1 MLESFNAW
9 AESMRFAGEVQGVI
23 SMRLMRLAQGGP
35 QADAEAQLMIAEKIE
50 AFADAEIA
58 IAQALAEGEGIMVA
72 AERGYA
78 PLRRRV
84 GANSRRLALSA
95 A

>member
-9 AESMRFAGEVQGVI
+9 VESMRFAWEVQGVVA
-23 SMRLMRLAQGGP
+23 MRLVRLAQGGA

-58 IAQALAEGEGIMVA
+58 IAQALAEGEDFIVA

-78 PLRRRV
+78 PLRRCV
-84 GANSRRLALSA
+84 AANSHRLALSA

>member
-9 AESMRFAGEVQGVI
+9 VESMRFACEVQGVVA
-23 SMRLMRLAQGGP
+23 MRLMRLAQGGA

-58 IAQALAEGEGIMVA
+58 MAQALSEGEDFLAA

-78 PLRRRV
+78 PLRRCV
-84 GANSRRLALSA
+84 SANNRRLTLSA

>member
-1 MLESFNAW
+1 MREPFNAW
-9 AESMRFAGEVQGVI
+9 VESMRFACEVQGVVA
-23 SMRLMRLAQGGP
+23 MRLLRLAQGGA
-35 QADAEAQLMIAEKIE
+35 QADAEAQLMIAEKIA

-58 IAQALAEGEGIMVA
+58 MARALSEGEDFLAA

-78 PLRRRV
+78 PLRRCV
-84 GANSRRLALSA
+84 AANSRRLALSA

>member
-9 AESMRFAGEVQGVI
+9 IEFMRFACEVQGVV

-58 IAQALAEGEGIMVA
+58 MAQALAGGESVMVA

-78 PLRRRV
+78 PLRRCV
-84 GANSRRLALSA
+84 AANSQRLALSA

>member
-9 AESMRFAGEVQGVI
+9 VESMRFACEVQGVVA
-23 SMRLMRLAQGGP
+23 MRLLRLAQGGP

-58 IAQALAEGEGIMVA
+58 IAQALADGEDFLAA

-78 PLRRRV
+78 PLRRCV
-84 GANSRRLALSA
+84 SANSHRLALSA

>member
-1 MLESFNAW
+1 MREPFNAW
-9 AESMRFAGEVQGVI
+9 VESMRFACEVQGVVA
-23 SMRLMRLAQGGP
+23 MAAAAGARRGE
-35 QADAEAQLMIAEKIE
+35 ADAEAQLMIAEKIA

-58 IAQALAEGEGIMVA
+58 MAQALSAGEDFLAA

-78 PLRRRV
+78 PLRRCV
-84 GANSRRLALSA
+84 SANSRHLALSA